1 MMLNSVKQYNRV
13 SSQDDDNSISR
24 DELSHLQ
31 HMIRKSRI
39 AHWTQFFIYLG
50 GSICLFAVFAIS
62 TVVVGSKG
70 LPLPQDI
77 CRIRYNEV
85 TSSCGNSTAEAQAL
99 GCSFDLLAAAW
110 LPEECQDRDL
120 TEEFRAQGPW
130 QYFEDS
136 DGQVE
141 LREGDLW
148 KRSGPS
154 ESYWATRRWHT
165 VHCSFEWRKMHRAIE
180 RGARMEDALRDYR
193 HTIHCGKMFL
203 KEGPWDELT
212 TEITVEFLGC

>member
-1 MMLNSVKQYNRV
+1 MSK
-13 SSQDDDNSISR
+13 
-24 DELSHLQ
+24 DEITHLQ
-31 HMIRKSRI
+31 HKIRKDRI
-39 AHWTQFFIYLG
+39 GHWIRLFIYLG
-50 GSICLFAVFAIS
+50 GSIILIAVFALG
-62 TVVVGSKG
+62 TVALRRKSF
-70 LPLPQDI
+70 PLPQDT
-77 CRIRYNEV
+77 CRSRYNEV
-85 TSSCGNSTAEAQAL
+85 ASSCGNSTAEAQAL
-99 GCSFDLLAAAW
+99 GCSFDLLSAAW

-141 LREGDLW
+141 LWEGDLW
-148 KRSGPS
+148 KRSGSS
-154 ESYWATRRWHT
+154 ETYWATRKWHT